1 MLNRFNGKEALM
13 IGWCGLVALLTATTS
28 RSQPSNAPSESTT
41 QTGDEIIVCG
51 ERFHIGAPVVLWTDK
66 GGYDFHY
73 SKPPGAP
80 DERKANR
87 VRMSPLTDA
96 QIAQIRRDGW
106 TPDFLRENVDQFVIH
121 YSVD

>member
-1 MLNRFNGKEALM
+1 MLIPFNSQKILM
-13 IGWCGLVALLTATTS
+13 IGWLALALTARTS
-28 RSQPSNAPSESTT
+28 HSQSSNAATPPQPTT

-51 ERFHIGAPVVLWTDK
+51 ERFHIGTPVVLWADQ

-73 SKPPGAP
+73 SRPPGAP

-106 TPDFLRENVDQFVIH
+106 TP
-121 YSVD
+121 